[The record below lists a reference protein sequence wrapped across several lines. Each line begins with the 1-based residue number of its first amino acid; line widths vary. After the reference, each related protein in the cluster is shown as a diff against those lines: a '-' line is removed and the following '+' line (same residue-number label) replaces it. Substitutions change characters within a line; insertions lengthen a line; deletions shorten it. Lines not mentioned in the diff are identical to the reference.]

1 MSLTVS
7 VAEIVATDPDPLL
20 RIHPTWERVEL
31 GEIAEVVNGFP
42 FKSKRFNRD
51 GEGMPL
57 VRIRN
62 VVDGSTET
70 YTTEEYESRYRV
82 RRGDLL
88 VGMDGDFN
96 SARWTGPD
104 ALLNQRVCKLIVDE
118 DHYAPRFLDFALPGY
133 LNAIHRHTSSVTVKH
148 LSSKS
153 IRQIPLPVPPLA
165 EQRRIVD
172 ALEAHFADLDAG
184 VEALTRAR
192 RDLDRYRRSVL
203 KAAVEGALTADWRTR
218 QPETE
223 DASALLERIL
233 EERRE
238 RWEAEQLRK
247 YEAKGKTPPKNWR
260 QRYKPPAV
268 PETDGLPELPE
279 GWVWTSMDS
288 VLVDIEAG
296 KSFKCEERRPKG
308 DEVGLVKV
316 SAVSWGEYKEEE
328 SKTCL
333 DPNRVNPD
341 YFVRTG
347 DFLFSRANTIDLV
360 GACVIAR
367 NVTRDIMLSDKILR
381 LRLVGVIPEWIL
393 FVLRS
398 QHGRRQIESLATGN
412 QDSMRNIG
420 QRRIRDIAV
429 PLPPLAEQVAIVS
442 SVDEKLSVAETV
454 ADEIDRQLARA
465 ERLRRSLLKR
475 AFEGRLVPQ
484 DPSDEPA
491 SALLTRIASGEETPG
506 PPEFD
511 DPDAVARQVEGKRV
525 VQATFDF

>member
-192 RDLDRYRRSVL
+192 HDLDRYRRSVL

-223 DASALLERIL
+223 DAAALLDRIL

-260 QRYKPPAV
+260 QRYKPPAA
-268 PETDGLPELPE
+268 PETGGLPELPV
-279 GWVWTSMDS
+279 GWVWASGEQLLEYVTSGSRGWSKYYSDQGPRFVRMGDLS
-288 VLVDIEAG
+288 HETLRVDIEGAQRVDLPSSVEG
-296 KSFKCEERRPKG
+296 ARSLLRGG
-308 DEVGLVKV
+308 DILISITADVGMVGLVP
-316 SAVSWGEYKEEE
+316 SWIEEAYINQHVALARPVDT
-328 SKTCL
+328 SLARFLATYL
-333 DPNRVNPD
+333 ATPD
-341 YFVRTG
+341 G
-347 DFLFSRANTIDLV
+347 
-360 GACVIAR
+360 G
-367 NVTRDIMLSDKILR
+367 KKR
-381 LRLVGVIPEWIL
+381 LRGLQRGATKTGLGLDDI
-393 FVLRS
+393 RS
-398 QHGRRQIESLATGN
+398 VP
-412 QDSMRNIG
+412 
-420 QRRIRDIAV
+420 V
-429 PLPPLAEQVAIVS
+429 PLPPPEEHVAIVEA
-442 SVDEKLSVAETV
+442 VDERLTV
-454 ADEIDRQLARA
+454 AQAVAAEIDRQLARA
-465 ERLRRSLLKR
+465 ARLRRSLLKR

-491 SALLTRIASGEETPG
+491 SALLARIAGGEEAHA

-525 VQATFDF
+525 VQATFGF